1 VDFTYKRENDDLQRN
16 NLLNALEVIETLK
29 DSVKK
34 ADKNSNKNNILSS
47 EIKPKKY
54 IDDINDDIKS
64 NDNTNNSNNKSGN
77 QMILNNK
84 IYYMN
89 TENTGT
95 INQTY
100 DNQVLFTDK
109 NNYNEK
115 DISSGN
121 LFTVRKENIEKSNN
135 TKNKNYLQ
143 NMTSENG
150 SKLK

>member
-1 VDFTYKRENDDLQRN
+1 
-16 NLLNALEVIETLK
+16 LNALEVIETLK

-34 ADKNSNKNNILSS
+34 ADEISKNNILSS
-47 EIKPKKY
+47 DMKKNF
-54 IDDINDDIKS
+54 IDDLNSDEKS

-89 TENTGT
+89 TET

-100 DNQVLFTDK
+100 DNQILFTDK

-115 DISSGN
+115 DHSSKN
-121 LFTVRKENIEKSNN
+121 LFTVRKENFETNN
-135 TKNKNYLQ
+135 NNKNKNYLQ
-143 NMTSENG
+143 NLTNENAC
-150 SKLK
+150 KF